1 MWLRVHEKDTP
12 KRAMLA
18 KVVPNIARHLL
29 QNEID
34 MRNSLWHANI
44 AAICAAY
51 TSKRSC
57 TLLMQPYG
65 FIDFNFILTLFWKF
79 SASQTLLEYITSSET
94 ISEGRIAMF
103 ISQLLSAL
111 QHMHA
116 KNIAHLD
123 LRVDW

>member
-1 MWLRVHEKDTP
+1 MCSVKGFNYVFFFPLILKIIIKISYTKTQQIPRSPECMWLRVHEKDTP
-12 KRAMLA
+12 KRTMLA

-65 FIDFNFILTLFWKF
+65 FIHF
-79 SASQTLLEYITSSET
+79 
-94 ISEGRIAMF
+94 
-103 ISQLLSAL
+103 
-111 QHMHA
+111 
-116 KNIAHLD
+116 
-123 LRVDW
+123 